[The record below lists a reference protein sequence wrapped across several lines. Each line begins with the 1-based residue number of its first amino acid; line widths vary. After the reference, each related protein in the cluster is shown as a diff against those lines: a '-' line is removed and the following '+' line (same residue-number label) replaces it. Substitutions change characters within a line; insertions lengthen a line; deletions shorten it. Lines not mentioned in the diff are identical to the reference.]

1 MKSHQ
6 YFGNW
11 PVLNKVGLDCMLLS
25 PVCQIAPFLDPNDD
39 CYQPSKK
46 RMANGSKFVSSSS
59 VEENGIV
66 RHMDYGMQGKTAGEP
81 GLAGNAQPPAGKRR
95 RMCAKNKP
103 GIVLEKNRALLRC
116 ADARSQKGFRHWSCG
131 FGHGYSVRASS
142 RNSRRA
148 FSAVIRAISS

>member
-11 PVLNKVGLDCMLLS
+11 PILNKVGLDCMLLS
-25 PVCQIAPFLDPNDD
+25 PVCQISPFLNPKDD

-46 RMANGSKFVSSSS
+46 RMANGSRFVSSSS

-66 RHMDYGMQGKTAGEP
+66 RHMDYGMQVKTAREP
-81 GLAGNAQPPAGKRR
+81 GLAGKAHPPAQKHR
-95 RMCAKNKP
+95 RMCAENKP
-103 GIVLEKNRALLRC
+103 GRCLRKKMSPSAMRDHRRALVMVMR
-116 ADARSQKGFRHWSCG
+116 
-131 FGHGYSVRASS
+131 FGTGYSPPASS

-148 FSAVIRAISS
+148 LSAVIRAISS

>member
-46 RMANGSKFVSSSS
+46 RMANGSKFVSSIS

-103 GIVLEKNRALLRC
+103 GFDLKKTGPFCDALMR
-116 ADARSQKGFRHWSCG
+116 DH
-131 FGHGYSVRASS
+131 
-142 RNSRRA
+142 RRA
-148 FSAVIRAISS
+148 FVIGHAASDTVIPYGPPAGTAGGHSRR